1 LVPNSNPGNSVG
13 VRFLPSNLPV
23 NLLTLFYEHSNDIP
37 HRKYGQGLISSTSN
51 AYPAGAAAE
60 LRRFQTPFSWTRSPS
75 GYEGMI
81 KADSSLLVIF
91 QAQSANVPWAQIF
104 KHRNS
109 TI

>member
-1 LVPNSNPGNSVG
+1 M
-13 VRFLPSNLPV
+13 RFLPSNLPV

-81 KADSSLLVIF
+81 KADSSLRVIF
-91 QAQSANVPWAQIF
+91 PAKSANVP
-104 KHRNS
+104 
-109 TI
+109 